1 MFTEQ
6 QQKQL
11 KDTVR
16 PKIGEE
22 YQSTENNALSVVIEK
37 LRFES
42 PEKFLTEYSM
52 GKRVFFHQPRQII
65 PMAGYKVRLKG

>member
-42 PEKFLTEYSM
+42 PEKFLTDYSM
-52 GKRVFFHQPRQII
+52 EKRVFFHQPRQII
-65 PMAGYKVRLKG
+65 PMAGYKVKLRA

>member
-52 GKRVFFHQPRQII
+52 EKRVFFHQPRQII

>member
-11 KDTVR
+11 KATVR

-22 YQSTENNALSVVIEK
+22 HQSTQNDALSVVIEK

-52 GKRVFFHQPRQII
+52 EKRVFFHQPRQII

>member
-52 GKRVFFHQPRQII
+52 EKRVFSHQPRQII
-65 PMAGYKVRLKG
+65 PMAGYKVKLRA